1 MRHAIGFLL
10 GVLLTPALIYGAAWS
25 YARAAGSFDPVAR
38 EIVDATHL
46 YGAMA
51 LMAAVGLVVGMLV
64 VARWASPL
72 LSLIPALTLLG
83 WSVFFLVDPG
93 RALELPGELPPAGPL
108 DDTAETGVRMLLG
121 SGAFAMLGFVL
132 LVPAGTP
139 RRWSGRD
146 DDFDDMGFDDEPTGR
161 RQPEYF

>member
-10 GVLLTPALIYGAAWS
+10 GVLLTPALIYGVAWS

-38 EIVDATHL
+38 EITDATHL

-51 LMAAVGLVVGMLV
+51 LMAAVGLVVGVLV

-83 WSVFFLVDPG
+83 WTAFFLVDPG
-93 RALELPGELPPAGPL
+93 RALELPSELPPEGPL
-108 DDTAETGVRMLLG
+108 EDTLEAGVRVLLG

-139 RRWSGRD
+139 RRWSGHGD
-146 DDFDDMGFDDEPTGR
+146 LDDEGLDEAPAGR

>member
-1 MRHAIGFLL
+1 MRHTFGFVL

-38 EIVDATHL
+38 EITDATHL

-51 LMAAVGLVVGMLV
+51 LMAAVGLVVGVLV

-83 WSVFFLVDPG
+83 WSAFFLVDPG
-93 RALELPGELPPAGPL
+93 RALELPGELPSRGLL
-108 DDTAETGVRMLLG
+108 DDTADAGLRMLLG
-121 SGAFAMLGFVL
+121 SGAFALLGFVL

-139 RRWSGRD
+139 RRWSGRH
-146 DDFDDMGFDDEPTGR
+146 DDFDDEEYDGEPAGR